1 VPFLG
6 PDEIPGELFS
16 QHLAP
21 ADVLAVLAED
31 PLALDEAVAVLR
43 HFGLVRAD
51 EQMLTLD
58 RLLEQVV
65 RDGLDPAG
73 KPSSW
78 GVVVRLLAGCC
89 RSAAMPIRDSGR
101 CA

>member
-1 VPFLG
+1 
-6 PDEIPGELFS
+6 
-16 QHLAP
+16 
-21 ADVLAVLAED
+21 VLAED

-73 KPSSW
+73 KAVQLGGWWCGCWP
-78 GVVVRLLAGCC
+78 GAAVRRLCRSGILAGV
-89 RSAAMPIRDSGR
+89 RRVHIHLAPLRGSVGERP
-101 CA
+101 